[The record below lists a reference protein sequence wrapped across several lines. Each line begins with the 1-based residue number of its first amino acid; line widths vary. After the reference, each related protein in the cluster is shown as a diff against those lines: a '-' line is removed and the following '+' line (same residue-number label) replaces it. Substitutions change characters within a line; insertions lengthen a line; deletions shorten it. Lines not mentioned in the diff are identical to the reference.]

1 MGDGML
7 FLFGII
13 FFFILWVVSG
23 GPTKPISF
31 SGPFITPI
39 TNVGQTQNG
48 YGPQVALGGTLSAG
62 GVSVGAAIKKTSP
75 YADEVYLNHSVNQLN
90 SNPNYEYLGLQVS
103 GTNKQPITI
112 SGWKLI
118 SKTTGESAVI
128 PQGVPLLTL
137 GTVTLQPIVLNPG
150 ATATIT
156 TGMSPVN
163 VSYAGNACTNLLT
176 DQSNYMRCVASRRND
191 PNFIGSSW
199 NIYLNKS
206 VQIWK
211 SSGDTIE
218 LLDAQGKVVDSYSY

>member
-31 SGPFITPI
+31 AGPFITPI
-39 TNVGQTQNG
+39 TNVGQTQSA

-62 GVSVGAAIKKTSP
+62 GVSVGVEEKKTSP
-75 YADEVYLNHSVNQLN
+75 YANEVFLNHSINQLN
-90 SNPNYEYLGLQVS
+90 SNPNYEYLSLQVS
-103 GTNKQPITI
+103 GSNKQSVPI
-112 SGWKLI
+112 SGWKLV

-137 GTVTLQPIVLNPG
+137 GTVTLQPILLNPG

-156 TGMSPVN
+156 TGLSPVN
-163 VSYAGNACTNLLT
+163 VSYAENACINLLS
-176 DQSNYMRCVASRRND
+176 DQQNYMGCVTGRRND
-191 PNFIGSSW
+191 PNFIGNSW
-199 NIYLNKS
+199 RIYLNKK

-218 LLDAQGKVVDSYSY
+218 LLDSGGKVVDSYSY